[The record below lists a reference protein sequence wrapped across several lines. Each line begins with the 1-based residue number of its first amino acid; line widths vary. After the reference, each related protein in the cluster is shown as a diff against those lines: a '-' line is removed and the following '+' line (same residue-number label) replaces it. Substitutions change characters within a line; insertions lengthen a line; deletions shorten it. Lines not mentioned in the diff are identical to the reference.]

1 MCGLASLGVMP
12 LLFVDL
18 DNTLVDRA
26 SAHRAWAVGYLAQRG
41 ADPALVE
48 EMVRADGDGLR
59 PKPEAAADLQRI
71 LGLSDEETAGIT
83 KVLRQGVLDNLR
95 VEQEVLDA
103 LGRATAAGWT
113 PFIVTNGVVP
123 QQDLKI
129 TNLGLDR
136 HVTGW
141 VVSDVV
147 GVRKP
152 DPRIFHLAARQAGL
166 PLEGAW
172 MVGDAHDTD
181 IEGAQAAGIN
191 SVYIGRGRSW
201 PGGLPEPTAF
211 ADSFAQAVDLIL
223 GWRS

>member
-1 MCGLASLGVMP
+1 MP
-12 LLFVDL
+12 LLFLDL

-26 SAHRAWAVGYLAQRG
+26 AAYRLWAQGFLAQQG
-41 ADPALVE
+41 ADPALLE

-59 PKPEAAADLQRI
+59 PKPEVQADIAQLLDLDAEQAA
-71 LGLSDEETAGIT
+71 TIT
-83 KVLRQGVLDNLR
+83 TVLRQGVLDHLA
-95 VEQEVLDA
+95 LDPTVPVA
-103 LGRATAAGWT
+103 LEKARAAGWT

-129 TNLGLDR
+129 TNLGLDAL
-136 HVTGW
+136 VDGW

-152 DPRIFHLAARQAGL
+152 DPRIFTIAAEQAGQ

-181 IEGAQAAGIN
+181 IEGAQAAGLRCIYM
-191 SVYIGRGRSW
+191 SRGRAW
-201 PGGLPEPTAF
+201 PQDLPEPDAF
-211 ADSFAQAVDLIL
+211 ADSLPEAVDIVIAS
-223 GWRS
+223 GT

>member
-1 MCGLASLGVMP
+1 MP
-12 LLFVDL
+12 LLLLDL

-26 SAHRAWAVGYLAQRG
+26 VAYRAWAVDFLAQRG
-41 ADPALVE
+41 ADPLLVD

-59 PKPEAAADLQRI
+59 PKPEAALDLQQV
-71 LGLSDEETAGIT
+71 LGLDDEETATIT
-83 KVLRQGVLDNLR
+83 QVLRKGVLDHLS
-95 VEQEVLDA
+95 VEPDVLAA
-103 LGRATAAGWT
+103 LDRASQAGWT

-136 HVTGW
+136 HVAGW

-152 DPRIFHLAARQAGL
+152 DPRIFHIAAEQAGQSL
-166 PLEGAW
+166 DGAW

-181 IEGAQAAGIN
+181 IEGAQAAGLRSIWMR
-191 SVYIGRGRSW
+191 RGRPW
-201 PGGLPEPTAF
+201 PQSQPEPTVMV
-211 ADSFAQAVDLIL
+211 DSFPEAVESVLT
-223 GWRS
+223 WRD

>member
-1 MCGLASLGVMP
+1 MP
-12 LLFVDL
+12 LLMLDL

-26 SAHRAWAVGYLAQRG
+26 VAYRAWAAHFLDERG
-41 ADPALVE
+41 ADPALLD

-59 PKPEAAADLQRI
+59 PKPEVAIDLQQV
-71 LGLSDEETAGIT
+71 LGLDEQETANIV
-83 KVLRQGVLDNLR
+83 KVLRQGVLDHLR
-95 VEQEVLDA
+95 VEPVVVEA
-103 LGRATAAGWT
+103 LGRAAQAGWT

-136 HVTGW
+136 HVAGW

-152 DPRIFHLAARQAGL
+152 DPRIFEIAAEQAGMS
-166 PLEGAW
+166 LEGAW

-181 IEGAQAAGIN
+181 IEGAQAAGLRSIWMR
-191 SVYIGRGRSW
+191 RGREW
-201 PGGLPEPTAF
+201 PRGLAEPTAI
-211 ADSFAQAVDLIL
+211 ADSFPQAVETVLTW
-223 GWRS
+223 G